1 MGIVGKYGIRAKVL
15 KKSMSSVTG
24 LVFKTFEVEYPRI
37 ILAELNTHRM
47 LSKNSASSRAIPF
60 KKMLEQLHGRPVR
73 FGEVN
78 SGMQDKGENYSASV
92 AIQNNLWAMFDAY
105 LYDHVPG
112 ATLSDCISDDG
123 KRLEVSPETAWEF
136 NKYLTT
142 SMSEAFYN
150 ARYHK
155 QVYNRLTESSQMM
168 KTVIS
173 GTEWDNFFWLRDHEA
188 ADPTIAELARVMRE
202 ADEETGTG
210 ILRPDEWHLPY
221 ISTYRDGEGTLIYG
235 DWTNEEDP
243 IRGGFIRYQLDDA
256 IKISCARCA
265 AVSFRN
271 VDYDLK
277 KSLEVYE
284 RLVGDERKHASAFE
298 HCATPMKDVQ
308 EELFGAGLVVNSP
321 SFPETWEEGITH
333 MDQQGNLW
341 SGNLKGWR
349 QYRKLISG
357 ENYVGEY

>member
-202 ADEETGTG
+202 ADDGTEAQVLQPG
-210 ILRPDEWHLPY
+210 EWHLPY
-221 ISTYRDGEGTLIYG
+221 VTTLVSSDGSGAYYYLDDNDVGTAGHIPL
-235 DWTNEEDP
+235 E
-243 IRGGFIRYQLDDA
+243 DA
-256 IKISCARCA
+256 IKVSCARCA

-271 VDYDLK
+271 VDYGIE
-277 KSLEVYE
+277 KSREVYE

-298 HCATPMKDVQ
+298 HCATPMKAYSHG
-308 EELFGAGLVVNSP
+308 EPKGFGLYDYVNLP
-321 SFPETWEEGITH
+321 GDPRYWEEGITH
-333 MDQQGNLW
+333 MDRQGNLW

-349 QYRKLISG
+349 QYRKLIPG
-357 ENYVGEY
+357 ENYVGEH